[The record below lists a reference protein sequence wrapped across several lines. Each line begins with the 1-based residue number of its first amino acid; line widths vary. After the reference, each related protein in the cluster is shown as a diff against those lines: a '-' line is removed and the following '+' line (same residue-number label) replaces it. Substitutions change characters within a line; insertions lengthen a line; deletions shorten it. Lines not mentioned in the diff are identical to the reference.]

1 MISIN
6 NVAKPHT
13 LANRTANLFRKKN
26 QTHLTIKKT
35 SQSNQEYFK
44 NARFQKSDLIV
55 MMQTFESWNQLGK
68 GTHLSDMVH
77 EPFTELF
84 KEGFFWSTLHGTSLK
99 KKRMKNQSFSNNGI
113 FDFTVHNLKSLVGI
127 KFQYVDVD
135 FIVARS

>member
-99 KKRMKNQSFSNNGI
+99 KKRMKNQSFSKKESLI
-113 FDFTVHNLKSLVGI
+113 LQFNLKSLGGI